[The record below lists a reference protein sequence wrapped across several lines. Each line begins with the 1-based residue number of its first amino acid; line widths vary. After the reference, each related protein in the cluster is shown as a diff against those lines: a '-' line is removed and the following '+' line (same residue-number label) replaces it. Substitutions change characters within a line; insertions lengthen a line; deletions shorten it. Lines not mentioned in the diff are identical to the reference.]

1 MPIGQARNYPK
12 REGPPLGPDHPRGK
26 GSMDIGD
33 SFQRLVDVTF
43 EWVPRLVGALVVI
56 IITFM
61 IANAV
66 KRLVTRL
73 VGKANLESR
82 VAALPG
88 GSEVTKYLGGRS
100 VASILGI
107 VARWVV
113 IIIGLSV
120 AADVANI
127 HMLSEGIGNVL
138 AYVPRVIAA
147 GIILAVALVLAS
159 LAGPFVV
166 KLAGDRPVAAIAK
179 TVIPILIIAVGIFM
193 ALTEL
198 QIAEPIVVGT
208 YYIVLGAVGL
218 GAALAFGLGG
228 RDHASRF
235 LDETQK
241 KQQ

>member
-1 MPIGQARNYPK
+1 
-12 REGPPLGPDHPRGK
+12 
-26 GSMDIGD
+26 MDIGD

-43 EWVPRLVGALVVI
+43 EWLPKLVGALVVI

-73 VGKANLESR
+73 VGTANIESR
-82 VAALPG
+82 IAALPG
-88 GSEVTKYLGGRS
+88 GTEATKYLGGRS

-107 VARWVV
+107 VARWIV
-113 IIIGLSV
+113 IIIGVSI
-120 AADVANI
+120 AADVADI

-147 GIILAVALVLAS
+147 AVILAVALVLAS
-159 LAGPFVV
+159 LAAPFVSRI
-166 KLAGDRPVAAIAK
+166 AGDRPVAAIAR

-198 QIAEPIVVGT
+198 KIAEPIVVGT
-208 YYIVLGAVGL
+208 YYIVLGAVAL

-228 RDHASRF
+228 REHASRF

-241 KQQ
+241 RS